1 MELRYEEISEEEY
14 QKEIEHKKYFNWL
27 NFRVAYRE
35 IDKNPLKWFMK
46 TSLKYWKMKLGLRNM
61 NGSHI
66 YRVLNNKG
74 ELGFLVLSERGV
86 SFVTGSEEN
95 LLEFLQEWY

>member
-14 QKEIEHKKYFNWL
+14 QDEMEYKKYFNWL

-46 TSLKYWKMKLGLRNM
+46 TSLKYWKMKLRLRNM
-61 NGSHI
+61 DRSYI
-66 YRVLNNKG
+66 YRVSNDEK